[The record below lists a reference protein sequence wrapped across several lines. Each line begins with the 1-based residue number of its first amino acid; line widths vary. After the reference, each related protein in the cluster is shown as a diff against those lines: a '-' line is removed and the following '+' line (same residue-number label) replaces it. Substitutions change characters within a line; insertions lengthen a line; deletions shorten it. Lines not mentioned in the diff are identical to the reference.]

1 MKKIIIGIVVVIV
14 LAFLGVVILAFV
26 SPTEFSV
33 ERDIEIAKPK
43 AEVFAYLKPL
53 KNQNEWGPW
62 TKRDPNVK
70 LTYEGTDGEV
80 GFISKWDSDHEELGT
95 GEQEIKKIVE
105 GERIDY
111 ELRFIKPWEATNNAW
126 MITEESGAEKTKV
139 RWGFSGEMPRPMNLM
154 LVFTDFEALIG
165 KDFEDGLKNLKE
177 VVEKRE
183 SPKEKDADGDSVE
196 DPKGKDDDSEGRK
209 DNANDDD
216 PDIDGGA
223 V

>member
-1 MKKIIIGIVVVIV
+1 MKKIIIAIVAVIV
-14 LAFLGVVILAFV
+14 LLFVGVAILTFV

-95 GEQEIKKIVE
+95 GEQEIKKIVD

-126 MITEESGAEKTKV
+126 MITEEAEAGKTKV

-183 SPKEKDADGDSVE
+183 SPKAEGADDDSGE
-196 DPKGKDDDSEGRK
+196 DQKGKDGDMEGHDDKAKEE
-209 DNANDDD
+209 
-216 PDIDGGA
+216 DIDGDEGA